1 MWRQPSQSVEL
12 AQVASHCAS
21 LMYSAGKVVFRDL
34 TTHLLASALRRRRTQ
49 KTRGRASH
57 ARKNICV
64 HHPGGPRN
72 RAVGCATSRHGG
84 KICV

>member
-1 MWRQPSQSVEL
+1 MWRWPSYSVEL
-12 AQVASHCAS
+12 AQLASHRAS
-21 LMYSAGKVVFRDL
+21 LMYSAGNVVFHDL
-34 TTHLLASALRRRRTQ
+34 MTHLLASA

-57 ARKNICV
+57 VRKNICV

-84 KICV
+84 KMCV